1 MLKRKMHDDEHGPMP
16 HPSKYYESYI
26 RLVDERS
33 IFLNEAFTKETAAAL
48 SAWLLHYDH
57 EDSEKEITIY
67 INSPG
72 GDVASLSNI
81 YDVMQMIS
89 APVKTVCLGKAYS
102 AGAFLLSAG
111 APGKRYI
118 LPHAEVMIHGIQCA
132 FPIVTDNSPVDA
144 KSYLNFLNITNDNI
158 MKMLA
163 KHSGHPLDKVKEDC
177 LKDVW
182 FSAKEAIA
190 YGVADHILGA

>member
-1 MLKRKMHDDEHGPMP
+1 MLSRKAHDSHEMMSQ
-16 HPSKYYESYI
+16 PSKYYESYI
-26 RLVDERS
+26 KLVDERS
-33 IFLNEAFTKETAAAL
+33 IFLNEVFMKETAAAL

-72 GDVASLSNI
+72 GDAAALSNI

-102 AGAFLLSAG
+102 AGAFLLAAG
-111 APGKRYI
+111 AKGKRYI
-118 LPHAEVMIHGIQCA
+118 LPHGEVMIHGIQCA
-132 FPIVTDNSPVDA
+132 FPIITDNSPIDA
-144 KSYLNFLNITNDNI
+144 KNYLNFLNLTNDNI

-163 KHSGHPLDKVKEDC
+163 KHSGHLLDKVKEDC
-177 LKDVW
+177 KKDVW
-182 FSAKEAIA
+182 LSAKEAIA
-190 YGVADHILGA
+190 YGVVDHILGE